1 MRSLISEVLLPA
13 SAAVGLLAM
22 LAIPPATA
30 EERVPQAE
38 VSVTMAAVSKPTAPA
53 HRVALSSSAT
63 DRSAETGRPTIER
76 RCERVERIGKFA
88 ITRCE

>member
-13 SAAVGLLAM
+13 SAAVGLLAI
-22 LAIPPATA
+22 LTIPPATA
-30 EERVPQAE
+30 DDRAPRPTATATV
-38 VSVTMAAVSKPTAPA
+38 AAVSTPTAPP
-53 HRVALSSSAT
+53 HRIAPSSVAT
-63 DRSAETGRPTIER
+63 DRSAETSRPTIER